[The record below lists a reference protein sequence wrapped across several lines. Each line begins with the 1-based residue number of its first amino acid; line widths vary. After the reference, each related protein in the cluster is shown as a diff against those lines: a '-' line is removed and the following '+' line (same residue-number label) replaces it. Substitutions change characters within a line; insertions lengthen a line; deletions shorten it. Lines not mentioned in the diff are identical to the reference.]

1 MMRFYGYDSSPTVEE
16 DVMKSAAPTK
26 EESNGPETVNGV
38 TTTCVNVR
46 KYPSTSANILEV
58 LTSGEPVEILKEEKG
73 FYNVKT
79 PKGRV
84 GYIVSDFV
92 KKEEK

>member
-1 MMRFYGYDSSPTVEE
+1 MRFYGYDSSPTEE
-16 DVMKSAAPTK
+16 DTTKSATPTR
-26 EESNGPETVNGV
+26 EESNGPGTVNGL

-46 KYPSTSANILEV
+46 KYPSKSANVLEV
-58 LTSGEPVEILKEEKG
+58 LTSGEPVKILNEEKG

-79 PKGRV
+79 PKGLT